1 MDKAGMKHETEK
13 NDHAL
18 SLHCIDEQGAAV
30 TGQDHASMSQVDFP
44 TQLQQSFANLVL
56 IEDEYD
62 GLSSAEATTDVQHC
76 RDLLNDQERQINQ
89 LMRKLNQEKS
99 RLKRL
104 QGDLEEAEV
113 CLSMAQSYEAALAG
127 WRESL
132 NAFDALQRE
141 SLNQQHS
148 FSLAEQAWEDLQHV
162 EQQALKELESATT
175 YETIHTPYG
184 STTVPRQEGMLPDEI
199 SIELLGDYLPVS
211 IETEGARLSLEQC
224 ADGTAT
230 YTVHCS

>member
-13 NDHAL
+13 NDHA
-18 SLHCIDEQGAAV
+18 SL
-30 TGQDHASMSQVDFP
+30 SQVDLP

-62 GLSSAEATTDVQHC
+62 GLSSIEATTDVQHC

-148 FSLAEQAWEDLQHV
+148 FSLAEQAWGDLQHV
-162 EQQALKELESATT
+162 EQQALRELESATT

-211 IETEGARLSLEQC
+211 IETDGARLSLEQC
-224 ADGTAT
+224 TDGTAT

>member
-13 NDHAL
+13 N
-18 SLHCIDEQGAAV
+18 
-30 TGQDHASMSQVDFP
+30 DHASMSQVDFP

-99 RLKRL
+99 RLKCL

-127 WRESL
+127 FRRNTW
-132 NAFDALQRE
+132 
-141 SLNQQHS
+141 
-148 FSLAEQAWEDLQHV
+148 
-162 EQQALKELESATT
+162 
-175 YETIHTPYG
+175 
-184 STTVPRQEGMLPDEI
+184 
-199 SIELLGDYLPVS
+199 
-211 IETEGARLSLEQC
+211 
-224 ADGTAT
+224 
-230 YTVHCS
+230 